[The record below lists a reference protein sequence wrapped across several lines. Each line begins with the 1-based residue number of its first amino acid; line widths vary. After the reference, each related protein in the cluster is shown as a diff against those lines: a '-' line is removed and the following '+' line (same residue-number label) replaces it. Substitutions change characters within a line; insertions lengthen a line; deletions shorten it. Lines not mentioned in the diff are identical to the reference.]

1 MILVAK
7 TIRRIKNLLIRSL
20 FRTHDLLLSSYSKFS
35 KGNSSIESII
45 RNKIDFAPTQEDEF
59 AVSLYLQHKFN
70 LLGSGWTNIYHGMKC
85 VGFEGKYFKT
95 DIPERD
101 QTQSLNK
108 KCRDELKKHI
118 SASYVPID
126 WHIDFKTGYRWN
138 ENTWYRDIRYG
149 QSNMGDVKVPWELS
163 RFQHLPNIAI
173 QYSYT
178 NDLKYVNEFK
188 DQVLDWVSSNPPR
201 WGVNWACTMDVGIR
215 IANILISYDIFKSA
229 GIIFDDFFNDV
240 IINSAYDHALHIST
254 NLEWAETQTGNHYLA
269 NVCGLFFVSM
279 YLPSNRKT
287 DAWLAFSIQEL
298 MVESQK
304 QFLSD
309 GGHYEFS
316 SSYHR
321 LCAEMIAIC
330 LIFAEGIDQKRAE
343 KVISAKAIYMQ
354 MGPKLK
360 LKYVKEIRENYIK
373 TNSLFRHDFVE
384 LLAKAAHLTFKLTKP
399 NGNIVQ
405 IGDNDNGRFFRLGG
419 WIKNAK
425 NVYVR
430 NNIVVQ
436 NFKQQSEDFN
446 FINQNHLNHS
456 DWLICAYIL
465 TKDDRLISNI
475 KAYEN
480 YSIYRLASSFIKKN
494 LNLIQCLDDFNQK
507 EQKVFQVKSIPS
519 KEFDETALE
528 NFALSSVMN
537 FNVNLLDGIEL
548 TSFADFGIF
557 VYRSKKMFLAIRCV
571 DVMNGS
577 LQAHLHSDQLSFELM
592 VDGEEI
598 AVDPGTYVYTASK
611 LIRNTYRSS
620 SVHVGPTVIDMINPE
635 KDLLL
640 DVFQKIPCVNVEFI
654 NSSES
659 NFTGKIK
666 GSWGSIERSYIITEN
681 TIEITDRYNL
691 KLNYKPAS
699 QDLFKPAKRV
709 NFSPG
714 YGEILAYE

>member
-1 MILVAK
+1 MILLDK
-7 TIRRIKNLLIRSL
+7 TIRRLKNLVIRSL
-20 FRTHDLLLSSYSKFS
+20 FRVHDLFLGTYSKFS
-35 KGNSSIESII
+35 KGNSSIERII
-45 RNKIDFAPTQEDEF
+45 RNKIDFTPTQEDEF

-85 VGFEGKYFKT
+85 VGFEGKYFET
-95 DIPERD
+95 DISESV

-108 KCRDELKKHI
+108 KYRDKLKKHI

-149 QSNMGDVKVPWELS
+149 QSKMGDVKVPWELS
-163 RFQHLPNIAI
+163 RFQHLPDIAI
-173 QYSYT
+173 QYSCT
-178 NDLKYVNEFK
+178 KDLKYVNEFK

-240 IINSAYDHALHIST
+240 IINCAYDHALHIST
-254 NLEWAETQTGNHYLA
+254 NLEWSETQTGNHYLA
-269 NVCGLFFVSM
+269 NVCGLFIVSM

-298 MVESQK
+298 MVETQK
-304 QFLSD
+304 QFLLD

-321 LCAEMIAIC
+321 LCAEMISVC
-330 LIFAEGIDQKRAE
+330 LIFAEGIDKKRAE
-343 KVISAKAIYMQ
+343 KIISAKAIYMQ

-373 TNSLFRHDFVE
+373 TNSLFRYDIVE

-419 WIKNAK
+419 WIKNEK
-425 NVYVR
+425 SEFLR

-436 NFKQQSEDFN
+436 NLEQRQEDFSL
-446 FINQNHLNHS
+446 INQNHLNHS

-465 TKDDRLISNI
+465 TKDNIFISNI
-475 KAYEN
+475 QDYEN
-480 YSIYRLASSFIKKN
+480 YSIYRLASSFMKISS
-494 LNLIQCLDDFNQK
+494 IQCSDNSNQK
-507 EQKVFQVKSIPS
+507 MQKKIQVKSIPN
-519 KEFDETALE
+519 KELDENALKS
-528 NFALSSVMN
+528 FTLSSVMN

-548 TSFADFGIF
+548 TSFVDFGIF
-557 VYRSKKMFLAIRCV
+557 VYRSRKMFLAIRCV

-635 KDLLL
+635 KDLQL
-640 DVFQKIPCVNVEFI
+640 DVFQKIPFVYVEFI

-659 NFTGKIK
+659 NFTGKIR
-666 GSWGSIERSYIITEN
+666 GSWGSIERSFIITEN

-709 NFSPG
+709 NFSSG